1 MCKMAG
7 CCAVLGSQ
15 NFSVALLIFLT
26 TFVGIGSRKA
36 LLIYFQG
43 INGQTAVSSNDLQLA
58 TILFNVFAYLPA
70 PLVAVLYQQ
79 RPLRRVMLICGSCL
93 IPFSI
98 MMTSFVSKLGPL
110 RILMSICG
118 LGNCI
123 LLTTASIT
131 LSNLAS
137 QHFNLIY
144 SISTCGIGMGIV
156 SLSALTVYLGEC
168 YGWRG
173 GTLVLGALVGNII
186 PCAAA
191 VRFSATSG
199 WRRVDNCRPGQ
210 GDVVGEGEGI
220 PGTSCIRGVVMGE
233 EEESDS
239 DSSVSDTSRRE
250 SHPLIDGA
258 PSCGVEGGRKSTTLK
273 GTTEQLDRDCE
284 LPNGILRRIVS
295 GIQESDFYTD
305 PAFNFFFIAMFLV
318 SLGYCGWHSL
328 IVPNALERGFN
339 VQENLILLSFSAAVG
354 GISGRVV
361 VGLLCDNRFSPV
373 TVYLVCTVLDIAS
386 LLCDVFL
393 STLYLIIVAT
403 CIRAGTI
410 GGRAILGTLA
420 ARERASLGKKDVVFA
435 TGPFCMGIGTL
446 LGDLYSDKIPD
457 ITSSYDV
464 TWWLVAGIFLEIVI
478 FITVLVPLIV
488 QKR

>member
-1 MCKMAG
+1 
-7 CCAVLGSQ
+7 
-15 NFSVALLIFLT
+15 
-26 TFVGIGSRKA
+26 
-36 LLIYFQG
+36 
-43 INGQTAVSSNDLQLA
+43 
-58 TILFNVFAYLPA
+58 
-70 PLVAVLYQQ
+70 
-79 RPLRRVMLICGSCL
+79 MLICVSCL

-98 MMTSFVSKLGPL
+98 MMTSFVSKIGPL

-144 SISTCGIGMGIV
+144 SISTCGIGIGVV
-156 SLSALTVYLGEC
+156 SLSALTLYLGEC

-173 GTLVLGALVGNII
+173 GTLILGALVGNII

-191 VRFSATSG
+191 VRFPATSG
-199 WRRVDNCRPGQ
+199 WRRVDDCRPGQ
-210 GDVVGEGEGI
+210 GDVVEESEGF
-220 PGTSCIRGVVMGE
+220 PSTSYSRGVEMGDE

-239 DSSVSDTSRRE
+239 DSSVIDTSRRE
-250 SHPLIDGA
+250 SYPLIDEA
-258 PSCGVEGGRKSTTLK
+258 PSCGVEE

-284 LPNGILRRIVS
+284 LPNGFLRRIVS

-328 IVPNALERGFN
+328 IIPNALEKGFN
-339 VQENLILLSFSAAVG
+339 VQENLILLSLSAAIG

-393 STLYLIIVAT
+393 STLYLIIVTT

-435 TGPFCMGIGTL
+435 AGPFSMGIGTL
-446 LGDLYSDKIPD
+446 LGDFYSDKIPH
-457 ITSSYDV
+457 ISSSYDV

-478 FITVLVPLIV
+478 FLTVLVPLLV
-488 QKR
+488 KKR